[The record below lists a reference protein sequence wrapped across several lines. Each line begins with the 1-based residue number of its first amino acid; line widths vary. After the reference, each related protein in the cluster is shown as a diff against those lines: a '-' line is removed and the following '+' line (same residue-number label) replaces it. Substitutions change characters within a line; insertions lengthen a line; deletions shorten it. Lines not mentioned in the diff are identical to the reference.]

1 MAQHDYN
8 IANQSG
14 ADFRSD
20 LNNAL
25 SAIASTNSG
34 DTSPTT
40 TFANQLW
47 IDTANNVLKIR
58 NEGNSAWITTGI
70 SITAD
75 NTFNIDGGTVNGITA
90 LSFSSGSSV
99 TTILDEDNLGSN
111 SATALATQQSIKA
124 YVDSQVGSVD
134 TLAEILTNGNT
145 TGGTDISLSSS
156 DITGTGNINITG
168 TIQSSGAITGN
179 LTGNVTGNAS
189 TATALQT
196 ARTING
202 ASFDGT
208 ANISF
213 NTDSVSEGS
222 SNLYFTNARVESYL
236 DAGSA
241 TPTFASAV
249 INSSLT
255 GSAILDDDTFG
266 TASATT
272 VATSESIKAYVDSQV
287 ATADTLAEV
296 LANGNT
302 TGGTDIAVGTGDD
315 ITFASSSKAIFGAN
329 SDLSI
334 YSDGTTSI
342 IEETGPGALNIQ
354 GTHLNLKNAAG
365 NASYLA
371 AIEGGAVT
379 LYNSGSAKLATSS
392 TGIDVTGTVVSDG
405 LTVDSTTGFS
415 WLPVSTAGVQLGT
428 IGTGTGLIINT
439 PSVNSSFGS
448 GLAIDGSYASDL
460 SSVNIKA
467 FGAKFSSYGS
477 ELNLFT
483 SDDTSLLKRQ
493 SIASNGD
500 ISFYDDT
507 GSSAAFF
514 WDASAE
520 ALGIGTTLPDTK
532 MHISDTA
539 GNAIIRLERNDTT
552 ISTND
557 IYGEIQFEG
566 QDASAASAAGVR
578 GKILGVSEGTTGSMA
593 IAFHTASSYSA
604 AQEALRIDS
613 NQNVG
618 IGTDSP
624 LSKLNVKGTQGN
636 WRVDPDSVS
645 GEIQVLATT
654 TANDGFRNFRLRSN
668 ESIFEN
674 SGTESMRID
683 TSNNLLVGKSS
694 AGIAN
699 VGVESRPSGLLFVTA
714 DGTDVLKLNRLTS
727 DGTIQEFR
735 KDGSTVGS
743 ISVTSSATTY
753 NTSSDARLK
762 DVTGEARGLEV
773 INELNPV
780 SYNWKA
786 DGKADEGLIAQEV
799 QEIVPNAVSGSEE
812 EHYQMDYSK
821 LVVHLVKAV
830 KEQQEQ
836 IESLKGE
843 IANLKGE

>member
-1 MAQHDYN
+1 MADTFTTN
-8 IANQSG
+8 LNLTKPEPG
-14 ADFRSD
+14 AAEDTWGISLNSD
-20 LNNAL
+20 LDALDAIFGSGGTAVSMGAVTADSLTVDTSTLVVDATNNRVG
-25 SAIASTNSG
+25 IGTNSPNTNLHVYDASGGATLKIESNTANAYDSSKIQLLGGNLSTSEILLGDASSATTGRIIYRHDGNSLAFDVNGSEAARFDSSGNFMVGTTDSFPGAG
-34 DTSPTT
+34 DT
-40 TFANQLW
+40 N
-47 IDTANNVLKIR
+47 
-58 NEGNSAWITTGI
+58 TG
-70 SITAD
+70 
-75 NTFNIDGGTVNGITA
+75 V
-90 LSFSSGSSV
+90 SFTSSGSAAFSRDGFRV
-99 TTILDEDNLGSN
+99 VSMNRNTSDGDILEFRKDGTVVGNISN
-111 SATALATQQSIKA
+111 SGTNLIISGSGTNKSGLYFGDNALFPVK
-124 YVDSQVGSVD
+124 
-134 TLAEILTNGNT
+134 NG
-145 TGGTDISLSSS
+145 SLSNS
-156 DITGTGNINITG
+156 
-168 TIQSSGAITGN
+168 TIGFGSPN
-179 LTGNVTGNAS
+179 Y
-189 TATALQT
+189 
-196 ARTING
+196 R
-202 ASFDGT
+202 F
-208 ANISF
+208 
-213 NTDSVSEGS
+213 TD
-222 SNLYFTNARVESYL
+222 LYLS
-236 DAGSA
+236 GSA
-241 TPTFASAV
+241 Y
-249 INSSLT
+249 L
-255 GSAILDDDTFG
+255 
-266 TASATT
+266 
-272 VATSESIKAYVDSQV
+272 
-287 ATADTLAEV
+287 AD
-296 LANGNT
+296 NG
-302 TGGTDIAVGTGDD
+302 
-315 ITFASSSKAIFGAN
+315 KAIFGAG
-329 SDLSI
+329 SDLQI
-334 YSDGTTSI
+334 YH
-342 IEETGPGALNIQ
+342 N
-354 GTHLNLKNAAG
+354 GTH
-365 NASYLA
+365 SYISDNGTGDLYLQGSS
-371 AIEGGAVT
+371 AIRLTDPTQSENFAVFNHNGAVN
-379 LYNSGSAKLATSS
+379 LYHDSSLKFQTTS
-392 TGIDVTGTVVSDG
+392 TGINVIGTVTSDG
-405 LTVDSTTGFS
+405 LTVDGTSDLNGN
-415 WLPVSTAGVQLGT
+415 VT
-428 IGTGTGLIINT
+428 IGTSLTTLLTGND
-439 PSVNSSFGS
+439 
-448 GLAIDGSYASDL
+448 IDFQRAGDSYL
-460 SSVNIKA
+460 SQTGG
-467 FGAKFSSYGS
+467 GA
-477 ELNLFT
+477 LNLRT
-483 SDDTSLLKRQ
+483 NDVVSNKVRLNLAT
-493 SIASNGD
+493 NGD
-500 ISFYDDT
+500 ISFYEDT
-507 GSSAAFF
+507 GSAKLF

-780 SYNWKA
+780 AYNWKA